1 MWGKPVDRMTH
12 IVLFLYYIVFLS
24 EFITAIVDN
33 YAGFTISIT
42 NITCYIA
49 LQAAQIIFLQETERV
64 KLILTAKT
72 PSEFILKNNQ
82 AKKLAKFLYIIQFIS
97 WLLSSSRLTLVFKF
111 PHLYSEHRN
120 ILIIITSID
129 ITITSIVQVFILT
142 VFFVH
147 YSFFTNQHV
156 KLGGH

>member
-1 MWGKPVDRMTH
+1 M
-12 IVLFLYYIVFLS
+12 
-24 EFITAIVDN
+24 
-33 YAGFTISIT
+33 SIT
-42 NITCYIA
+42 STTCYIA
-49 LQAAQIIFLQETERV
+49 LQTAQIIFLQETERV

-72 PSEFILKNNQ
+72 PNEFILKNNQ
-82 AKKLAKFLYIIQFIS
+82 AIKLAKFLYIIQFIS
-97 WLLSSSRLTLVFKF
+97 WFLSSSRLILVYKF

-129 ITITSIVQVFILT
+129 ITITSIVQVFIMT

-156 KLGGH
+156 K

>member
-1 MWGKPVDRMTH
+1 MTH
-12 IVLFLYYIVFLS
+12 IVLLLYYIVFLS

-33 YAGFTISIT
+33 YSGFTISIT
-42 NITCYIA
+42 STTCYIA
-49 LQAAQIIFLQETERV
+49 LQTAQIIFLQETERV

-72 PSEFILKNNQ
+72 PGEFILKNNQ
-82 AKKLAKFLYIIQFIS
+82 AIKLAKFLYIIQFIS
-97 WLLSSSRLTLVFKF
+97 WLLSFSRITFVYKF